1 MFSLWPLVGPCRV
14 GGPGVG
20 SGTQAGEPV
29 VGGDEVVGQFR
40 KPVGIVGGDIC
51 EAHDDTRHHLG
62 QGVGR
67 CGERSLVPVGEAR
80 QESGVPPG
88 RAFVDLGVE
97 RAHLRIGECLMSD
110 DGEHSAVLDV
120 GVQVGHDSGAAG
132 GAGRGGIDVFLQGE
146 EFVADTFGQGAEDV
160 VLGGEV
166 GVDRRPGDA
175 CFVGEGG
182 DGRAGVAE
190 PAEGA
195 FGGVQQQS
203 AFFGLGEGS
212 APYSAHNHLH
222 LLDMT
227 VNYRAM
233 GLPDVQRRTIT
244 TLLVANRGEIAVR
257 ITATAAALGMRT
269 VAVHP
274 ADDAAS
280 LHISRADIAV
290 ELPGAGPAAYLDIDA
305 IVDTAVRTGCDGVH
319 PGYGFLSE
327 NPSFARRCTE
337 AGLVFVGP
345 EPEALALFGDK
356 TAARMRAAELGIP
369 VPAGAPAAQ
378 AHEFLAGLG
387 PGAAVMVKARSG
399 GGGRGMRPVT
409 DPAGLDE
416 ALRRSASEAESAFG
430 DGTVYVEQL
439 LTRARHIEVQVAGDG
454 RGAVALGDRDCS
466 AQRRRQKLIEIAP
479 APALPDTLRNALH
492 RAATELVGA
501 YRGLATVEFLVTG
514 EEFVFLEV
522 NPRLQVEHTVTEE
535 VTGLDLVETGLALA
549 AGKTLAELGLDRGVP
564 SRGTA
569 LQARVNAETVR
580 ADGTVVPGVGTLTR
594 FQPPAGR
601 GIRVDTHGYAGYPMS
616 PRYDSLLAKVIV
628 HGAIDSVAGRAARA
642 LAEFDLDGIATN
654 IGLLRVLLAEPALT
668 TGGVDTGYV
677 DARTA
682 DLIAAAGT
690 GGRIAPTPSAAAE
703 AASESNGG
711 GSGRVVAPERSERG
725 TVARPSTQPADD
737 LRRNARGEDT
747 GGTGKAVPTE
757 PVGQGGQLKP
767 PGGVA
772 PAAPAG
778 RDEEARVA
786 RRSADTSDGDAVSEN
801 VLAASR
807 PGVVVQVSVSPG
819 DQVAAGAEL
828 LVLEAMKMEHVVRA
842 DRPGTVDEVLVKAG
856 DAVAADDP
864 LLLFTGTGAGG
875 KQVEAAA
882 AIDPAYIRPDLAEVH
897 ERKRL
902 TLDAARPAA
911 VERRHG
917 KGLRTAREN
926 IADLVDP
933 GSFTEYGGYVI
944 AAQRRRRDLDDLI
957 TATPADGLLTGT
969 ATVDGVP
976 IAVLAYDYT
985 VLAGTQG
992 VHNHQKT
999 DRLLRLARRRS
1010 LPVVVFAEGGGGR
1023 PGDTDTSAIA
1033 QLDIPTF
1040 RLMAELA
1047 GRVPTVAI
1055 VAGYCFAGNAALAA
1069 SCDLII
1075 ATEGSSLGM
1084 SGPAMI
1090 EGAGLGVV
1098 APQDVGPMSVQV
1110 PNGVVD
1116 VLVPD
1121 EAAAVTT
1128 ARTYLR
1134 TVTGVPAGQID
1145 CADQRLLRHLVPEN
1159 RVRVYAVRPILETLF
1174 DTGSVLEVRAGF
1186 GTGIVTAFA
1195 RLAGRPVGVLAN
1207 DPTHLGGAID
1217 GDAADKAT
1225 RFLRLCDE
1233 RGLPVVSLVDT
1244 PGFMVGPDAERTAT
1258 VRRFG
1263 AMFVAG
1269 AQLST
1274 PLVAVVL
1281 RKGYGLGAMAMTGG
1295 DLHAATLTVAWP
1307 TGELGGMGLEGAVR
1321 LGFRKELDALADPAA
1336 RRARYDE
1343 LLAGFYERGKALSVA
1358 TVGEIDDVIDPAD
1371 TRAVVLGA
1379 LTAAG

>member
-1 MFSLWPLVGPCRV
+1 M
-14 GGPGVG
+14 
-20 SGTQAGEPV
+20 T
-29 VGGDEVVGQFR
+29 
-40 KPVGIVGGDIC
+40 
-51 EAHDDTRHHLG
+51 
-62 QGVGR
+62 GR
-67 CGERSLVPVGEAR
+67 S
-80 QESGVPPG
+80 
-88 RAFVDLGVE
+88 
-97 RAHLRIGECLMSD
+97 IG
-110 DGEHSAVLDV
+110 
-120 GVQVGHDSGAAG
+120 
-132 GAGRGGIDVFLQGE
+132 
-146 EFVADTFGQGAEDV
+146 
-160 VLGGEV
+160 
-166 GVDRRPGDA
+166 
-175 CFVGEGG
+175 
-182 DGRAGVAE
+182 
-190 PAEGA
+190 
-195 FGGVQQQS
+195 
-203 AFFGLGEGS
+203 
-212 APYSAHNHLH
+212 
-222 LLDMT
+222 
-227 VNYRAM
+227 
-233 GLPDVQRRTIT
+233 

-257 ITATAAALGMRT
+257 IMATAAALDLRT

-274 ADDAAS
+274 ADDAAC
-280 LHISRADIAV
+280 LHISRADAAV

-305 IVDTAVRTGCDGVH
+305 IVDAAVQAGCDGVH

-327 NPSFARRCTE
+327 NPAFARRCAE
-337 AGLVFVGP
+337 AGLLFVGP
-345 EPEALALFGDK
+345 DPETLALFGDK
-356 TAARMRAAELGIP
+356 TAARARAGELGIP

-378 AHEFLAGLG
+378 ARQFLAGLG
-387 PGAAVMVKARSG
+387 AGAAVMVKARAG

-409 DPAGLDE
+409 DPADLDE
-416 ALRRSASEAESAFG
+416 ALRRCASEAASAFG

-439 LTRARHIEVQVAGDG
+439 FTRVRHIEVQVAGDG
-454 RGAVALGDRDCS
+454 RQAVALGDRDCS

-479 APALPDTLRNALH
+479 APALSDTIRTALH
-492 RAATELVGA
+492 RAATDLVGE

-522 NPRLQVEHTVTEE
+522 NPRIQVEHTVTEE
-535 VTGLDLVETGLALA
+535 VTGLDLVEIGLGLA
-549 AGKTLAELGLDRGVP
+549 AGRTVDELGIDGGVP

-569 LQARVNAETVR
+569 LQVRVNAETVR
-580 ADGTVVPGVGTLTR
+580 ADGTVAPGAGTLTR

-601 GIRVDTHGYAGYPMS
+601 GIRVDTHGYAGYPMN

-628 HGAIDSVAGRAARA
+628 HGTAGSVAGRAVRA
-642 LAEFDLDGIATN
+642 LAEFDLAGVATN
-654 IGLLRVLLAEPALT
+654 RGLLRALLAEPALT
-668 TGGVDTGYV
+668 TGGIDTGFVDT
-677 DARTA
+677 RTA
-682 DLIAAAGT
+682 DLVAAAT
-690 GGRIAPTPSAAAE
+690 ERAGRIGQT
-703 AASESNGG
+703 N
-711 GSGRVVAPERSERG
+711 
-725 TVARPSTQPADD
+725 
-737 LRRNARGEDT
+737 
-747 GGTGKAVPTE
+747 PTE
-757 PVGQGGQLKP
+757 PAEQL
-767 PGGVA
+767 
-772 PAAPAG
+772 APAG
-778 RDEEARVA
+778 PADRA
-786 RRSADTSDGDAVSEN
+786 RSARPIPDTRSEDAVPEN
-801 VLAASR
+801 ALPAPQ
-807 PGVVVQVSVSPG
+807 PGVVVQVSVAAG
-819 DQVAAGAEL
+819 DRVAAGAEL

-842 DRPGTVDEVLVKAG
+842 DRPGTVEEILVKVG
-856 DAVAADDP
+856 DAVAAEDP
-864 LLLFTGTGAGG
+864 LLILTGTGAGG
-875 KQVEAAA
+875 GQAAA
-882 AIDPAYIRPDLAEVH
+882 AVAIDPAHIRPDLAEVH
-897 ERKRL
+897 ERKHL

-911 VERRHG
+911 IDRRHG

-957 TATPADGLLTGT
+957 AATPADGLLTGT

-999 DRLLRLARRRS
+999 DRLLQLAQRRS

-1033 QLDIPTF
+1033 QLDVPTF
-1040 RLMAELA
+1040 RLMAEIS

-1069 SCDLII
+1069 ACDLII

-1090 EGAGLGVV
+1090 EGAGLGAV

-1116 VLVPD
+1116 VLVAD
-1121 EAAAVTT
+1121 EAAAVAT

-1134 TVTGVPAGQID
+1134 TVTGVPTERID
-1145 CADQRLLRHLVPEN
+1145 CADQRALRHLVPEN
-1159 RVRVYAVRPILETLF
+1159 RVRVYAVRPVLETLF
-1174 DTGSVLEVRAGF
+1174 DTGSVLEVRAAF

-1195 RLAGRPVGVLAN
+1195 RLAGRSIGVLAN
-1207 DPTHLGGAID
+1207 DPSHLGGAID

-1307 TGELGGMGLEGAVR
+1307 TGEFGGMGLEGAVR
-1321 LGFRKELDALADPAA
+1321 LGYRKELDAIADPET
-1336 RRARYDE
+1336 RRARFDE

-1371 TRAVVLGA
+1371 TREVVLRA
-1379 LTAAG
+1379 LTAAGTFGTRTSVELLHRRCVGPHRCLR